1 MSDSELT
8 RKWDLCMADA
18 VTKIGTGFRL
28 GFVPPSLTLFKRRM
42 WPLHYL
48 LVLAWDWEWPTPTV
62 SMIST
67 LHIFYIENISEQ
79 EQ

>member
-28 GFVPPSLTLFKRRM
+28 PFGSGLGLGMANSNCQHDFNTP
-42 WPLHYL
+42 YL
-48 LVLAWDWEWPTPTV
+48 L
-62 SMIST
+62 
-67 LHIFYIENISEQ
+67 H
-79 EQ
+79 